1 MAAVLLER
9 RVPNG
14 DDASSLCSNYLEVV
28 MRARRRC
35 RLLTAGSRHAI
46 GARALLA
53 LAMLAVPAAARAQDI
68 EPRAF
73 SNAPVGVNFLI
84 GGYAFT
90 RGGLSFDT
98 AVPITN
104 AHLNTSNAVLGYA
117 RVLDLWGN
125 SAKFDAVL
133 PVTWLSGTAQF
144 AGQPVERTVDGLG
157 DARFR
162 LSVNFYGA
170 PALTLKEFTEYQ
182 QDLILGASFAVMAPT
197 GQYDPARVVNLGT
210 NRWSFKPELG
220 ASKAIGPLTLELTAG
235 TTFYTENTNF
245 LRGRTRS
252 QDPITSIQG
261 HAIYSFSRGIWAS
274 LDATYFAGGRTSID
288 GDLNNDLQKNWRL
301 GATLAFP
308 LSAHHSIK
316 LFGSSGVSARTGNN
330 YDLIGIALQ
339 YRWGGGL

>member
-1 MAAVLLER
+1 MKAAGISPLPPPRMAAVLLER

-220 ASKAIGPLTLELTAG
+220 ASKAIGPLALELTAG
-235 TTFYTENTNF
+235 GN
-245 LRGRTRS
+245 LLHRKHKIPPW
-252 QDPITSIQG
+252 QDVIAGPNHLNPRACDLQLFQG
-261 HAIYSFSRGIWAS
+261 HLGLVRCHLFR
-274 LDATYFAGGRTSID
+274 RRPH
-288 GDLNNDLQKNWRL
+288 QHRWR
-301 GATLAFP
+301 P
-308 LSAHHSIK
+308 
-316 LFGSSGVSARTGNN
+316 
-330 YDLIGIALQ
+330 Q
-339 YRWGGGL
+339 Q